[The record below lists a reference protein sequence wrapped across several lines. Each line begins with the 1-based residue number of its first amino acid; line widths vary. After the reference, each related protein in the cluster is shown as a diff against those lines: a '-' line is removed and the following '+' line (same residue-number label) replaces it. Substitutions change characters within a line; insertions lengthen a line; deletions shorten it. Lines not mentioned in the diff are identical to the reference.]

1 MTKQTTKQKGFPT
14 AASNGVYKFNQYQA
28 IQYDAGKN
36 RPLYFIIDAMKEQ
49 MTKENSIWRY
59 SYILEADNISCK
71 KYSAKKEGNDR

>member
-1 MTKQTTKQKGFPT
+1 MTKQTTKQKGLRT

-36 RPLYFIIDAMKEQ
+36 RPQYFIIDAMKEQ

-59 SYILEADNISCK
+59 GYIPEADNISCK
-71 KYSAKKEGNDR
+71 KYILQKRER